1 MSAST
6 TGDRAI
12 HLIVFSHLDLTF
24 MGSHE
29 ECLSRGN
36 KVLARALA
44 LLDQHEDFRFLVE
57 YALFMRNYLDCH
69 PTERERVSRH
79 VRSGRLQI
87 GLEWSGI
94 YQASEEE
101 ENLIRNLTLAKRYL
115 ERDLGGSGRTIQLTD
130 LPSFTPQMPQVLS
143 KCGIDFCVITRAGP
157 ADHPLFV
164 WKAPDGSE
172 VLTCY
177 THGYNEAARLGLQRD
192 FESIDRPALEREVSE
207 RLSAGPMVVHW
218 GSDMYLPAPKL
229 PQTVHRWNA
238 SGSTPVRLDTL
249 ETLRA
254 ALQGRTNLPALQGD
268 MPSVWPYVLAAHAD
282 VTSLDGRANAWVS
295 QAERL
300 ATLAWLLGEPYPEAE
315 IGSAWETLL
324 FARDHNFSGK
334 GAAEG
339 QRRKLADRLRAMTAG
354 EEIARSALARIAERV
369 QAPEQSVPIVVFNGH
384 LWPVSG
390 PVTAHVTLYP
400 HETGERGLLDIFG
413 DRELFASQ
421 RLPVLRD
428 CEGRSVAYQ
437 LVEDKRST
445 LGEMTI
451 VFEASAVP
459 SLGYTTYRLEP
470 GEEAARAPLCQLTR
484 PSWFRASTGRIL
496 IGSHGI
502 QVEVDE
508 RSGELHLRDAES
520 GKNLL
525 ASVVPIGIE
534 EAHIE
539 ALREAPPRGL
549 SQDFPE
555 REVRRRFE
563 PDRVEVTEHGPV
575 RTCLRISGTVL
586 SRPVVETISIYP
598 DDHVDIDLR
607 ITWDRSQWGRIEL
620 QCLTPDRGGDPA
632 STPGQTAVEY
642 GVPFGRSAWNETLAG
657 AGPSPLRPDEA
668 SPATW
673 AGMRIAQKWLRFESP
688 AGPVTIAT
696 QHRLWR
702 QNGEGLQAVLVR
714 GGRMAGSFA
723 TTCEIDFSFSIFV
736 GSGAGRAPH
745 RLGAAAAMPLL
756 AHVVNDTS
764 SRKTLPPSRSCV
776 SAEGAEVVMTAFK
789 PADSRDRLILRIF
802 EATGKEGKLKVSFAP
817 ELGVDAEGRACS
829 LCEEPTSPQTDSF
842 AVSAWEIATL
852 AFGRKTGR

>member
-1 MSAST
+1 MPDTSGPA
-6 TGDRAI
+6 GERVL

-44 LLDQHEDFRFLVE
+44 LLDEHEDFRFLVE
-57 YALFMRNYLDCH
+57 YALFMRNYLECH
-69 PTERERVSRH
+69 PEERDRVSRH

-101 ENLIRNLTLAKRYL
+101 ENLIRNVTLAKRYL
-115 ERDLGGSGRTIQLTD
+115 ERELGASGRSVQLTD

-143 KCGIDFCVITRAGP
+143 RCGIDFCVITRAGP
-157 ADHPLFV
+157 ADHPLFL

-172 VLTCY
+172 VLACY

-192 FESIDRPALEREVSE
+192 FDSIDRTAVEREVSE

-218 GSDMYLPAPKL
+218 GSDMYLPASKL
-229 PQTVHRWNA
+229 PETVRRWNA
-238 SGSTPVRLDTL
+238 AGSTPVRLDTL

-254 ALQGRTNLPALQGD
+254 ALQGRKGLPALRGD
-268 MPSVWPYVLAAHAD
+268 MPSVWPYALAAHAD
-282 VTSLDGRANAWVS
+282 VTSHDGRANAWVS
-295 QAERL
+295 LAERL
-300 ATLAWLLGEPYPEAE
+300 ATLGWLLGEPYPAQE

-354 EEIARSALARIAERV
+354 EEIARSAFARIAERV

-384 LWPVSG
+384 LWPVTA

-400 HETGERGLLDIFG
+400 HETGDRGLLDIFG

-437 LVEDKRST
+437 IVEDKRST

-451 VFEASAVP
+451 VFEASEVP
-459 SLGYTTYRLEP
+459 SFGYTTYRLEP
-470 GEEAARAPLCQLTR
+470 GEEAARAPRCQLTR
-484 PSWFRASTGRIL
+484 PSWFRASPGRIL
-496 IGSHGI
+496 VRSRTT

-508 RSGELHLRDAES
+508 RSGELHLRDVGS
-520 GKNLL
+520 GKRLL
-525 ASVVPIGIE
+525 ASVVPVGIE

-549 SQDFPE
+549 SQDFPDE
-555 REVRRRFE
+555 EIRAGFE
-563 PDRVEVTEHGPV
+563 AGSVEVTEHGPV

-598 DDHVDIDLR
+598 DDHFDVDLR
-607 ITWDRSQWGRIEL
+607 ITWDRAQWGRIEL
-620 QCLTPDRGGDPA
+620 QCLTPGRAGD
-632 STPGQTAVEY
+632 TEY
-642 GVPFGRSAWNETLAG
+642 GVPFGRSAWNETLPG
-657 AGPSPLRPDEA
+657 SGPSPLRPDEA
-668 SPATW
+668 SPAAW
-673 AGMRIAQKWLRFESP
+673 AAMRIAQKWLRLESP

-696 QHRLWR
+696 QQRLWR
-702 QNGEGLQAVLVR
+702 QDGDGLHAVLVR

-723 TTCEIDFSFSIFV
+723 TTCELDFSFSFH
-736 GSGAGRAPH
+736 AGRAAERAPH
-745 RLGAAAAMPLL
+745 RLGAAGAMPLL
-756 AHVVNDTS
+756 AYVVNDTS
-764 SRKTLPPSRSCV
+764 SRKTLPPSKSWV
-776 SAEGAEVVMTAFK
+776 SAEGADVVMTAFK
-789 PADSRDRLILRIF
+789 PADEPDRVILRFF
-802 EATGKEGKLKVSFAP
+802 EATGKEGKVKVSFAP
-817 ELGVDAEGRACS
+817 ELRVDARGRACS
-829 LCEEPTSPQTDSF
+829 LSEEPTSPETGAF

-852 AFGRKTGR
+852 AFARAAPR